1 MLAGLLGG
9 GALNANSAVNKIKDK
24 LSQTYVSAICEKAQ
38 DNSYELASKI
48 CMQLSDISGDIST
61 AVQNE
66 INGVEQQINGIIKE
80 MEKGKANIDAR
91 KKVLDSCEAKIK
103 SISSDLDAFTFELIE
118 QK

>member
-1 MLAGLLGG
+1 M
-9 GALNANSAVNKIKDK
+9 
-24 LSQTYVSAICEKAQ
+24 SAICDKAQ

-48 CMQLSDISGDIST
+48 CKQLSDISKDIYT
-61 AVQNE
+61 AVETE
-66 INGVEQQINGIIKE
+66 ITGVEQQVNGIIKE

>member
-1 MLAGLLGG
+1 
-9 GALNANSAVNKIKDK
+9 
-24 LSQTYVSAICEKAQ
+24 
-38 DNSYELASKI
+38 
-48 CMQLSDISGDIST
+48 
-61 AVQNE
+61 
-66 INGVEQQINGIIKE
+66 